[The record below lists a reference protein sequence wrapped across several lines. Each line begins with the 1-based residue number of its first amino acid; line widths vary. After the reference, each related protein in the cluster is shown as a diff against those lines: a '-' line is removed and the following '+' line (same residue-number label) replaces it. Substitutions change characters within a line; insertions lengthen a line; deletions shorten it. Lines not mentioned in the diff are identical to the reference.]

1 MESTDEEK
9 KNIEIVTGD
18 DSNLDISDVY
28 DHINFDKVRNT
39 PEKQNIIIPGIKKND
54 ENAEDDNEDNE
65 NNEEEN

>member
-28 DHINFDKVRNT
+28 DHINFDKVRKN
-39 PEKQNIIIPGIKKND
+39 PEKQNIIIPGIKKNN
-54 ENAEDDNEDNE
+54 ENTEDDNEDNE
-65 NNEEEN
+65 NNRE